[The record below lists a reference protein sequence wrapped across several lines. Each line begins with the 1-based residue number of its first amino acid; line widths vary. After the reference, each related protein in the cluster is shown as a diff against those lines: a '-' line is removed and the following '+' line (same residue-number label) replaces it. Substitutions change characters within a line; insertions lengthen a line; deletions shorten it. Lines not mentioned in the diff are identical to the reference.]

1 MTEPAERAPKK
12 SNGGGTARRSAAR
25 LAAVQALY
33 QIDHSGEPG
42 DQVLEEF
49 FRFRLGD
56 SFDTEQDVAPHK
68 NLFSEIVAGVS
79 AQEPGIDEV
88 ISAALSN
95 KWTFE
100 RVEIILRAILRAGVY
115 ELQARK
121 DTPARVVITEYVDIA
136 HAFYDGQEPGMVN
149 GMLDRISRNLRPGE
163 FSDAKPAPDPAEG
176 QPTDEG
182 PADQGLTESG
192 GARDDGQQ
200 GDGQQDGDQQDPEPE
215 DGAVGA

>member
-49 FRFRLGD
+49 LRFRLGD
-56 SFDTEQDVAPHK
+56 SFDTEQDVAPYK

-79 AQEPGIDEV
+79 EQEPGIDEI

-163 FSDAKPAPDPAEG
+163 FSDANSAPDPAEG

-182 PADQGLTESG
+182 PADQGLAESG
-192 GARDDGQQ
+192 GSQDDGQQ
-200 GDGQQDGDQQDPEPE
+200 DPHQQDP
-215 DGAVGA
+215 

>member
-1 MTEPAERAPKK
+1 MTEPAARAPRK

-49 FRFRLGD
+49 LRFRLGE

-68 NLFSEIVAGVS
+68 NLFSEIVQGVG
-79 AQEPGIDEV
+79 AHGPDIDAA
-88 ISAALSN
+88 IAAALSN
-95 KWTFE
+95 KWKFE

-115 ELQARK
+115 ELQSRK

-149 GMLDRISRNLRPGE
+149 GMLDRISRSLRPDE
-163 FSDAKPAPDPAEG
+163 FSDAKPVAAASESSEPAEG
-176 QPTDEG
+176 EP
-182 PADQGLTESG
+182 
-192 GARDDGQQ
+192 
-200 GDGQQDGDQQDPEPE
+200 QDPESGE
-215 DGAVGA
+215 TAGDV

>member
-1 MTEPAERAPKK
+1 MTDAAERAPKK

-33 QIDHSGEPG
+33 QIDHSGAPG
-42 DQVLEEF
+42 GQVLEEF
-49 FRFRLGD
+49 LRFRLGD

-68 NLFSEIVAGVS
+68 NLFSEIVRGVG
-79 AQEPGIDEV
+79 AQEQGIDEI

-149 GMLDRISRNLRPGE
+149 GMLDRISRSLRPEE
-163 FSDAKPAPDPAEG
+163 FGDAKPVPGAAEIG
-176 QPTDEG
+176 EPENG
-182 PADQGLTESG
+182 EP
-192 GARDDGQQ
+192 
-200 GDGQQDGDQQDPEPE
+200 GDGAGD
-215 DGAVGA
+215 A

>member
-1 MTEPAERAPKK
+1 MTDTAARAPKK

-33 QIDHSGEPG
+33 QIDHSGTPG

-49 FRFRLGD
+49 LRFRLGE

-68 NLFSEIVAGVS
+68 NLFSEIVQGVGANGS
-79 AQEPGIDEV
+79 GIDDV

-95 KWTFE
+95 KWTFG

-115 ELQARK
+115 ELQSRK
-121 DTPARVVITEYVDIA
+121 DTPARVIITEYVDIA

-149 GMLDRISRNLRPGE
+149 GMLDRISRTLRPGE
-163 FSDAKPAPDPAEG
+163 FGDGNPAGAASENGEAADEAAEDIEPG
-176 QPTDEG
+176 DT
-182 PADQGLTESG
+182 AG
-192 GARDDGQQ
+192 GA
-200 GDGQQDGDQQDPEPE
+200 
-215 DGAVGA
+215 